1 MKKSIVILLILL
13 CSFSIYSNELSN
25 SSTNLLSEVKNLT
38 NYDNITDQGI
48 SYVLDNYK
56 QYVNNIQKG
65 NGVII
70 GHNDIFSLK
79 NNEYESLV
87 DDVIAT
93 TDFNNEEFTIKGD
106 EKVYVIKKDGNTFTF
121 HFPLNCN
128 LTINIDD
135 LINEDNKKYRSLIE
149 DLVKNTNFCNED
161 YIVVE
166 DGNIF
171 IFEKDDHIFEFNFP
185 LTDEKTKIVKT
196 TEEETMD
203 AKPVVNKFERM
214 DKQFIVGASP
224 YLFKITDFFKSP
236 IKART
241 TKYGAGITLGS
252 RYNITK
258 AFSAGMNLEYRQFI
272 ENAFLPSQITHQ
284 IPVSLYVGYFNRLN
298 DHVELFT
305 TFGAGINV
313 GLLDRFFSFRG
324 LLTQLD
330 FGFNY
335 YLTESFA
342 INIKSSFNTSY
353 EAYNKEPILNSFT
366 YIINPLQICMTIGV
380 R

>member
-13 CSFSIYSNELSN
+13 CSFSIYSKELSN

-56 QYVNNIQKG
+56 QYVNNIKKG

-70 GHNDIFSLK
+70 GHNDIFSLE

-149 DLVKNTNFCNED
+149 DLVENTNFCNED

-171 IFEKDDHIFEFNFP
+171 ILEKDDHIFEFNFP
-185 LTDEKTKIVKT
+185 LAADKTKIVKT
-196 TEEETMD
+196 ATEETE
-203 AKPVVNKFERM
+203 VNKFKRM
-214 DKQFIVGASP
+214 DKQFIIGASP

-241 TKYGAGITLGS
+241 TKYGAGLTLGS

-258 AFSAGMNLEYRQFI
+258 TFSAGMNLEYRQFI
-272 ENAFLPSQITHQ
+272 ENAFLPSNITHQ

-298 DHVELFT
+298 DRVELFT

-324 LLTQLD
+324 LLTQFD

-366 YIINPLQICMTIGV
+366 YIINPLQICMTLGV